1 MQPSVSI
8 WQRSEFRSYLG
19 TTGFSGMALA
29 MQQLLVSWIL
39 IGILLLPADQVG
51 FIQALIGI
59 PGILVMLIGGASAD
73 RVDARWLLIKV
84 YMIAPVFP
92 LYLVYVEQS
101 GSLSILTVTLFGLG
115 MGVVSSYSMPAQQA
129 LLNRVSGSQ
138 VQEAV
143 TAASAIGFIVQ
154 IVGLIIAGQMEIIGV
169 SPVLIFQAASLWLAG
184 ALMFRIAK
192 LKSREIKRSSS
203 AAQEIWA
210 GLVATYRD
218 KVILNVLSINFVSS
232 IFNAGAFMTVY
243 PFIIKRVYEGNAFTL
258 AILMSIFFAGA
269 AFSNALLLKFM
280 PLRYPGKLF
289 LIMQL
294 SRILVLFLLWLE
306 PAWWLLVLATIGW
319 GLNMGVTT
327 NLARAV
333 VQESAEEA
341 YRGRIM
347 SAFSVGMLGSAPI
360 GAILLGWLTEHYGT
374 ANALVPAMFVSFGL
388 FFYGARFTGV
398 WSYQGKLV

>member
-101 GSLSILTVTLFGLG
+101 GSLSILTVILFGLG

-232 IFNAGAFMTVY
+232 IFNA
-243 PFIIKRVYEGNAFTL
+243 
-258 AILMSIFFAGA
+258 
-269 AFSNALLLKFM
+269 
-280 PLRYPGKLF
+280 
-289 LIMQL
+289 
-294 SRILVLFLLWLE
+294 
-306 PAWWLLVLATIGW
+306 
-319 GLNMGVTT
+319 
-327 NLARAV
+327 
-333 VQESAEEA
+333 
-341 YRGRIM
+341 
-347 SAFSVGMLGSAPI
+347 
-360 GAILLGWLTEHYGT
+360 
-374 ANALVPAMFVSFGL
+374 
-388 FFYGARFTGV
+388 
-398 WSYQGKLV
+398 

>member
-1 MQPSVSI
+1 MQSSESI
-8 WQRSEFRSYLG
+8 WQSSEFRSYLG

-73 RVDARWLLIKV
+73 RVDARLLLIKV
-84 YMIAPVFP
+84 YLVAPVLP
-92 LYLVYVEQS
+92 LYLVYIEQS
-101 GSLSILTVTLFGLG
+101 GSLSVLTVTLFGLG

-143 TAASAIGFIVQ
+143 TAASAIGFVVQ

-169 SPVLIFQAASLWLAG
+169 SPVLVFQAASLWLAG
-184 ALMFRIAK
+184 ALMFRITK
-192 LKSREIKRSSS
+192 LKSLEIKRSSS

-210 GLVATYRD
+210 GLAATYRD

-243 PFIIKRVYEGNAFTL
+243 PFIIKRVYEGNAITL

-269 AFSNALLLKFM
+269 AVSNALLLKFM
-280 PLRYPGKLF
+280 PLRFPGRLF
-289 LIMQL
+289 LVMQL
-294 SRILVLFLLWLE
+294 SRIVVLFLLWLE
-306 PAWWLLVLATIGW
+306 PSWWLLVLATIGW

-347 SAFSVGMLGSAPI
+347 SAFSIGMLGSAPI
-360 GAILLGWLTEHYGT
+360 GAILLGWLTENYGT
-374 ANALVPAMFVSFGL
+374 ANALVPAMFVSLGL
-388 FFYGARFTGV
+388 FFYGARFTSV